1 MPSSSFHRFHTFLS
15 RFNHCLRSLHALFN
29 HRTRLFLSTVD
40 HPALDGYDDDDEVQL
55 LRYLS
60 TRSLQQARHLLDK
73 MPQRRIS
80 RVVRWTSLLSK
91 YARKG
96 FVDEARELFHL
107 MPERN
112 IVTWNAMLS
121 AYVQSGRH
129 MDALRLFDVMPERNV
144 VSWTSMLCG
153 FARAGRI
160 DDARRLFDIMPD
172 RNVVSWNSMIAGLI
186 QNGCLDEARRLF
198 DKMPVRNEVS
208 WNVMISGYTENFK
221 MMEARDLFDVM
232 PDANVVTWTSMIA
245 GYCRVGCVDKA
256 YDLFVKSP
264 VKNVVSWTAM
274 IGGFAWN
281 GFWDEALRLFLEMK
295 GFYDVKPNEETFIS
309 LFYACSG
316 LEFPQLG
323 KQLHAHIILNGL
335 DDDDYDGRLLKSLI
349 YMYSKFGIMD
359 VARYLFGKHS
369 DSGSVE
375 SLNTMINGYIQI
387 GQLEEARSLFDAVP
401 FRDIMSWTSLISGY
415 FHAGDASEACRLFD
429 WMPKRDA
436 ISWTAMISGH
446 VQNELFTEAIEIFQ
460 NMRVVGV
467 SPLDSTY
474 STLLGAVGAMAHLE
488 LGKQFH
494 CLLSKVR
501 FKFDM
506 ILDNSL
512 ISMYGK
518 CGDID
523 NACCIFDR
531 MISRDVISWNSMII
545 GLSHHGLSNEV
556 LKVFETMQDTGM
568 KPNSV
573 TFLGVLSACSHTGM
587 VNRGWELF
595 NSMTREH
602 SICPEVQHY
611 ICMIDL
617 LGRAGKVTEAEEFV
631 KRLPFEPGLA
641 IWGALLGVC
650 NLRNANMAVAERT
663 AIRVL
668 ELDPCNAPAHVLLCN
683 IENQLGP
690 GSLFPSHL
698 SRSHKVDTTILGL
711 DNREQKKC
719 FIFQASVSM
728 WSTKM

>member
-1 MPSSSFHRFHTFLS
+1 MPSSSFHQLHSFLS
-15 RFNHCLRSLHALFN
+15 RFNHCLRSLHAVN
-29 HRTRLFLSTVD
+29 HRTQLFLSTVD
-40 HPALDGYDDDDEVQL
+40 HPALDCYDDDDEDEVQL
-55 LRYLS
+55 LRCLS

-73 MPQRRIS
+73 MPQRRIG
-80 RVVRWTSLLSK
+80 RV
-91 YARKG
+91 
-96 FVDEARELFHL
+96 
-107 MPERN
+107 
-112 IVTWNAMLS
+112 
-121 AYVQSGRH
+121 
-129 MDALRLFDVMPERNV
+129 
-144 VSWTSMLCG
+144 
-153 FARAGRI
+153 
-160 DDARRLFDIMPD
+160 
-172 RNVVSWNSMIAGLI
+172 
-186 QNGCLDEARRLF
+186 
-198 DKMPVRNEVS
+198 
-208 WNVMISGYTENFK
+208 
-221 MMEARDLFDVM
+221 
-232 PDANVVTWTSMIA
+232 
-245 GYCRVGCVDKA
+245 
-256 YDLFVKSP
+256 
-264 VKNVVSWTAM
+264 
-274 IGGFAWN
+274 
-281 GFWDEALRLFLEMK
+281 
-295 GFYDVKPNEETFIS
+295 
-309 LFYACSG
+309 
-316 LEFPQLG
+316 LG

-359 VARYLFGKHS
+359 AAHYLFGKCS
-369 DSGSVE
+369 DSGAVE

-387 GQLEEARSLFDAVP
+387 GQLEKARSLFYAVP
-401 FRDIMSWTSLISGY
+401 FPDTMSWTSMITGY
-415 FHAGDASEACRLFD
+415 FHSGDTTEACRLFS

-523 NACCIFDR
+523 SARCIFDR

-545 GLSHHGLSNEV
+545 GLSHHGLANEV

-587 VNRGWELF
+587 VDRGWELF
-595 NSMTREH
+595 HSMTREH

-617 LGRAGKVTEAEEFV
+617 LGRAGKVTEAEEFI

-650 NLRNANMAVAERT
+650 NLRNSNMAVAERT
-663 AIRVL
+663 AIHVL

-683 IENQLGP
+683 MYAANHHQKEERMLRKEMGLKGVRKSP
-690 GSLFPSHL
+690 GCSWILLKGRVHIFMSGD
-698 SRSHKVDTTILGL
+698 RSHPQSNEVDTTILGL
-711 DNREQKKC
+711 DDGEQKKC
-719 FIFQASVSM
+719 LYSKHGYLCGRQRCDVAKVSQ
-728 WSTKM
+728 SQRFFEVKLFLVQPPFG